1 MGHGHSRV
9 LEPALSFPPP
19 QQLLSH
25 FKLCGE
31 GEQPS
36 LPFPLWVIPQPQ
48 LRQRPLSFLETGW
61 APSLFIF
68 SLLEALLGAV
78 STGITPA

>member
-9 LEPALSFPPP
+9 LEPALSFSPP

-36 LPFPLWVIPQPQ
+36 LPSVGYPAATAQTAAIVIPGK
-48 LRQRPLSFLETGW
+48 R
-61 APSLFIF
+61 
-68 SLLEALLGAV
+68 LG
-78 STGITPA
+78 SIPFHFFPA